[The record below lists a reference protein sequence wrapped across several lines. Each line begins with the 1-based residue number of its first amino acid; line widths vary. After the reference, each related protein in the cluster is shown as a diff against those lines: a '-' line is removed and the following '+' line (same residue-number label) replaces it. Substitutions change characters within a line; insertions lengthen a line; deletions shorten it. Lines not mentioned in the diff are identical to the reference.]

1 MASALAL
8 LMNSRIIFSAVLVAA
23 ATTAYAQPA
32 ADDDDA
38 EVGGPEAKNALPIQI
53 SEVVSAIINLSP
65 DLARARTDRS
75 IAKLTAEAQ
84 RKNQAWVVSANA
96 GYQQNGIADHV
107 EAPPYSV
114 VEQDTLSGTLGLGR
128 NLPTGGSIQLETGI
142 QHQHTEYNV
151 YNTLQGLTAAN
162 ATGSGSGS
170 APPTED
176 AFQITSHV
184 QLQVKQP
191 LARGLGEIAVANEKK
206 ADLAATEATVKVQ
219 LAAEDTLKEALTQY
233 WELAYSNRELDIRFQ
248 AIDLAKKQMKITHD
262 QARAG
267 TVSST
272 AIDQVKSD
280 LYAREAAFEKTQID
294 VESKSMEL
302 RRKAGLDLQKRAT
315 VLKPGEAYDIGDDEF
330 DITEVLQRA
339 KTTNRKLASLVVEQ
353 RMADVEIEVASDA
366 MKPQVDLTATGA
378 ILGIG
383 ETAGDSVAGIG
394 NGDGY
399 QLSLG
404 LSVQWEVSGA
414 ARKGRDAAQ
423 AKKKRLAID
432 LEDASRQIETTTVLA
447 VKQVSAARRRVE
459 LSRKAEAVSE
469 TNVRSEKELFIAG
482 RTTNYNVMQRQDSL
496 ITARLNLA
504 RAIADYHLAVIQ
516 LQYLSGTLLDQYGV
530 DVKPHAHR

>member
-1 MASALAL
+1 MQ
-8 LMNSRIIFSAVLVAA
+8 SRIIFSAVLFAA
-23 ATTAYAQPA
+23 VTTANAQPS

-38 EVGGPEAKNALPIQI
+38 DVGGPEAKNALPIQI
-53 SEVVSAIINLSP
+53 NEVVTAIINLSP
-65 DLARARTDRS
+65 DLARARTDRT
-75 IAKLTAEAQ
+75 IAKLTAEAE

-96 GYQQNGIADHV
+96 SFNQNGIADHV

-151 YNTLQGLTAAN
+151 YSTLQGLTSSN
-162 ATGSGSGS
+162 ATTTTGVGSGSGS
-170 APPTED
+170 VPPSED
-176 AFQITSHV
+176 AYQITSHV
-184 QLQVKQP
+184 QLQIKQP
-191 LARGLGEIAVANEKK
+191 LARGLGDIAVANEKK
-206 ADLAATEATVKVQ
+206 ADLVATEATVKVQ
-219 LAAEDTLKEALTQY
+219 LAAEDTLKEALTDY

-280 LYAREAAFEKTQID
+280 LYEREAAFEKSQID

-302 RRKAGLDLQKRAT
+302 RRKAGLDLQKRET
-315 VLKPGEAYDIGDDEF
+315 VLKPAEAYDIGDDEF

-339 KTTNRKLASLVVEQ
+339 KTTNRKLATLVVQQ
-353 RMADVEIEVASDA
+353 READVDIDVAANA

-383 ETAGDSVAGIG
+383 DTAGDSVGGIG
-394 NGDGY
+394 KGDGY

-423 AKKKRLAID
+423 AKKKRLSID
-432 LEDASRQIETTTVLA
+432 LEDTSRQIETQTVLA
-447 VKQVSAARRRVE
+447 VKQVSASRRRVE
-459 LSRKAEAVSE
+459 LSRKAEVVSD

-504 RAIADYHLAVIQ
+504 RAIADYHIAVIQ

>member
-1 MASALAL
+1 MK
-8 LMNSRIIFSAVLVAA
+8 SRIIFSAVLCVAV
-23 ATTAYAQPA
+23 TTAYAQPP
-32 ADDDDA
+32 ADDEDA
-38 EVGGPEAKNALPIQI
+38 DVGGSEAKNALPIQI
-53 SEVVSAIINLSP
+53 DEVVTAIINLSP
-65 DLARARTDRS
+65 DLARARTDRT
-75 IAKLTAEAQ
+75 IAKLTAEAE
-84 RKNQAWVVSANA
+84 RKNQAWVVNANA
-96 GYQQNGIADHV
+96 GFNQNGIADHV

-128 NLPTGGSIQLETGI
+128 NLPTGGSIQFETGI

-151 YNTLQGLTAAN
+151 FSTLQGLTSSN
-162 ATGSGSGS
+162 ATSTGVGAGAGSGSV
-170 APPTED
+170 PPSED
-176 AFQITSHV
+176 AYQITSHV
-184 QLQVKQP
+184 QLQIKQP
-191 LARGLGEIAVANEKK
+191 LARGLGDVAVANEKK
-206 ADLAATEATVKVQ
+206 ADLVATEATVKVQ
-219 LAAEDTLKEALTQY
+219 LAAEDTLKEALTDY

-280 LYAREAAFEKTQID
+280 LYEREAAFEKSQID

-315 VLKPGEAYDIGDDEF
+315 VLKPAEAYDIGDDEF

-339 KTTNRKLASLVVEQ
+339 KTTNRKLATLVVQQ
-353 RMADVEIEVASDA
+353 READVDIDVAADA
-366 MKPQVDLTATGA
+366 MKPKVDLTATGA

-383 ETAGDSVAGIG
+383 DTAGDSVGGIG
-394 NGDGY
+394 TGDGY

-423 AKKKRLAID
+423 AKKKRLSID
-432 LEDASRQIETTTVLA
+432 LEDTSRQIETQTVLA
-447 VKQVSAARRRVE
+447 VKQVSASRRRVD
-459 LSRKAEAVSE
+459 LSRKAEAVSD

-504 RAIADYHLAVIQ
+504 RAIADYHIAVIQ

-530 DVKPHAHR
+530 DAKPHAHR

>member
-1 MASALAL
+1 MKT
-8 LMNSRIIFSAVLVAA
+8 RVIFAAVLFAA
-23 ATTAYAQPA
+23 VTTAYAQPS

-38 EVGGPEAKNALPIQI
+38 DVGGPEAKNALPIQV
-53 SEVVSAIINLSP
+53 SDVVSAIVNLSP
-65 DLARARTDRS
+65 DLARARTDRQ
-75 IAKLTAEAQ
+75 IAKLTAEAE

-107 EAPPYSV
+107 EAPPYSI
-114 VEQDTLSGTLGLGR
+114 VEQDTLSGTLALGR
-128 NLPTGGSIQLETGI
+128 NLPTGGSINFETGV
-142 QHQHTEYNV
+142 QHQHTEYSV
-151 YNTLQGLTAAN
+151 YNTLQGLTSVN
-162 ATGSGSGS
+162 QTTGLGTGSGSGDLPS
-170 APPTED
+170 ED

-184 QLQVKQP
+184 QLQIKQP
-191 LARGLGEIAVANEKK
+191 LARGLGDIAVANEKK
-206 ADLAATEATVKVQ
+206 ADLAATEATVKVTV
-219 LAAEDTLKEALTQY
+219 AAEDTLKEALTDY

-280 LYAREAAFEKTQID
+280 LYEREAAFEKTQID

-315 VLKPGEAYDIGDDEF
+315 VLKPGEAYEIGDDEF

-339 KTTNRKLASLVVEQ
+339 KTTNRKLSALVVQQ
-353 RMADVEIEVASDA
+353 RMADVDIDIASDA

-383 ETAGDSVAGIG
+383 DNAGDSVAGIG

-399 QLSLG
+399 QVSVG
-404 LSVQWEVSGA
+404 LSVSWEVSGA

-423 AKKKRLAID
+423 QKKHRLAID
-432 LEDASRQIETTTVLA
+432 LEDASRQIETQTVLA

-459 LSRKAEAVSE
+459 LSKKAEAVSD

-504 RAIADYHLAVIQ
+504 RAIADFHIAVIN
-516 LQYLSGTLLDQYGV
+516 LQYESGILLDQYGI
-530 DVKPHAHR
+530 DVKPRARR

>member
-1 MASALAL
+1 MK
-8 LMNSRIIFSAVLVAA
+8 SRIIFSAVLLAA
-23 ATTAYAQPA
+23 ATTAYAQPS
-32 ADDDDA
+32 ADEDDA
-38 EVGGPEAKNALPIQI
+38 DVGGPEAKNALPIQI
-53 SEVVSAIINLSP
+53 SEVVTAIINLSP

-75 IAKLTAEAQ
+75 IAKLTADAE
-84 RKNQAWVVSANA
+84 RKHQAWVVSANA

-114 VEQDTLSGTLGLGR
+114 VEQDTLSGTIGLGR
-128 NLPTGGSIQLETGI
+128 NLPTGGSIQFETGI

-162 ATGSGSGS
+162 ATGAGAGAGAGSGS
-170 APPTED
+170 APPTEE
-176 AFQITSHV
+176 AFQITSHA

-219 LAAEDTLKEALTQY
+219 LAAEDTLKEALTDY

-248 AIDLAKKQMKITHD
+248 AIELAKKQMKITHD

-272 AIDQVKSD
+272 AIDQVRSD
-280 LYAREAAFEKTQID
+280 LYEREAAFEKTQID
-294 VESKSMEL
+294 VEARSMEL
-302 RRKAGLDLQKRAT
+302 RRKAGLDLQKRGT
-315 VLKPGEAYDIGDDEF
+315 VLKPGEAYDIGEDEF

-353 RMADVEIEVASDA
+353 RMADVDIEVAADA

-378 ILGIG
+378 LVGIG
-383 ETAGDSVAGIG
+383 ETSGDSVGG
-394 NGDGY
+394 LGKGDGY

-423 AKKKRLAID
+423 AKKKRLGID
-432 LEDASRQIETTTVLA
+432 LEDASRQIETNTVLA

-459 LSRKAEAVSE
+459 LSRKAEAVSD

-482 RTTNYNVMQRQDSL
+482 RTTNYNVMQRQASL

-530 DVKPHAHR
+530 DVKPHGHR